1 MPTQVTDNQE
11 DVSSREVLAPEM
23 RVRAEKIRRQ
33 RLIDDIKYW
42 RDRADQVRTDAEFT
56 LQPITRMALLDTAQ
70 GYEALASRI
79 EQRLGEVGL
88 PKSS

>member
-1 MPTQVTDNQE
+1 MPNDATDNQE
-11 DVSSREVLAPEM
+11 VVSNRDVVARDM
-23 RVRAEKIRRQ
+23 RLRAEEIRTQ
-33 RLIDDIKYW
+33 RIVDDIKYW
-42 RDRADQVRTDAEFT
+42 RERADEVRTEAEFILHPT
-56 LQPITRMALLDTAQ
+56 ARAALLETAQ

>member
-1 MPTQVTDNQE
+1 MPKNDTDSPG
-11 DVSSREVLAPEM
+11 DVSNREVYARDM
-23 RVRAEKIRRQ
+23 RVRAEEIRTQ

-42 RDRADQVRTDAEFT
+42 RERAEEVRTEAEFT
-56 LQPITRMALLDTAQ
+56 LQPITRTALLETAQ

>member
-1 MPTQVTDNQE
+1 MSKDATDNQGG
-11 DVSSREVLAPEM
+11 VSNREVVARDM
-23 RVRAEKIRRQ
+23 RLRVEEIRTQ
-33 RLIDDIKYW
+33 RLIDDIRYW
-42 RDRADQVRTDAEFT
+42 RDRADEVRTEAEFILHPTARPT
-56 LQPITRMALLDTAQ
+56 LLESAQ